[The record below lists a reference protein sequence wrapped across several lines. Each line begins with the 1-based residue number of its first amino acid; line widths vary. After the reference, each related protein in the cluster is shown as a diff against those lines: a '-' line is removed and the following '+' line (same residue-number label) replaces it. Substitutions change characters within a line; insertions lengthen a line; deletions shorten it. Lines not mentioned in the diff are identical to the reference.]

1 MDMRRKETADKV
13 RFRLRRVVKLLGVGF
28 GVGYFFYLYQPMR
41 ADILS
46 PRAPRKRESRPI
58 DSTGLL
64 RAKARILIVTAHPDD
79 EAFYLGGTLLRIR
92 SSAIVHLV
100 VLTDG
105 DKGYYPFVDSRAISR
120 TRQGEVRTL
129 AQKVGIDSTEF
140 HQEPDGRLRP
150 EPKTV
155 RRLEQTLREFNP
167 DEVMVFDDQY
177 WPRISHND
185 HRNAG
190 IVAVLALERAR
201 FTGGVFRYST
211 TAPNTTLGV
220 SSVWSE
226 AQQNLGIHASQFFGS
241 RLELI
246 QLLTTSNAIESGAT
260 AGFTFGEAFRYEVWR
275 DGKVIFR

>member
-1 MDMRRKETADKV
+1 MRRKKTGDNV
-13 RFRLRRVVKLLGVGF
+13 RFSPQRVLKLLGVGL
-28 GVGYFFYLYQPMR
+28 VAGYIFYLYQPMR
-41 ADILS
+41 ADILP
-46 PRAPRKRESRPI
+46 PRAPSKRESRPI
-58 DSTGLL
+58 ETTGLL
-64 RAKARILIVTAHPDD
+64 RPKARILIVTAHPDD
-79 EAFYLGGTLLRIR
+79 EAFYLGGTLLRIE

-105 DKGYYPFVDSRAISR
+105 DKGYYPFIDSKAISR

-155 RRLEQTLREFNP
+155 RRLEQVLREFKP
-167 DEVMVFDDQY
+167 DDVLVFDDQY
-177 WPRISHND
+177 WPKISHND

-190 IVAVLALERAR
+190 IVSVLALEGAK

-211 TAPNTTLGV
+211 TAPNTTLDV
-220 SSVWSE
+220 SSVWPE

-241 RLELI
+241 KLELI
-246 QLLTTSNAIESGAT
+246 QLLTTSYAIESGT
-260 AGFTFGEAFRYEVWR
+260 SAGFTFGEAFRYEVWR
-275 DGKVIFR
+275 DGKVISR

>member
-1 MDMRRKETADKV
+1 MRRKKTVDNV
-13 RFRLRRVVKLLGVGF
+13 RFSFRRVLKLLGVGLW
-28 GVGYFFYLYQPMR
+28 VGYLFYLYQPIR
-41 ADILS
+41 ADIFP
-46 PRAPRKRESRPI
+46 PRGPSQRESRPI
-58 DSTGLL
+58 ESTGLL
-64 RAKARILIVTAHPDD
+64 RPKARILIVTAHPDD
-79 EAFYLGGTLLRIR
+79 EAFYLGGTLLRIQA
-92 SSAIVHLV
+92 SAIVHLV

-105 DKGYYPFVDSRAISR
+105 DKGYYPFIDSKAIAK

-155 RRLEQTLREFNP
+155 RRLEQVLREFKP
-167 DEVMVFDDQY
+167 DEVLVFDDQY

-190 IVAVLALERAR
+190 IVAVLALQGVK

-211 TAPNTTLGV
+211 TAPNTTLDV
-220 SSVWSE
+220 SAVWPQ
-226 AQQNLGIHASQFFGS
+226 AQKNLGIHASQFHGS

-246 QLLTTSNAIESGAT
+246 QLLTTSNAIEAGAS
-260 AGFTFGEAFRYEVWR
+260 AGFSFGEAFRYEVWR